1 MKLNHLYFLL
11 LAGMLLT
18 ACVDDDFDVPP
29 VNGED
34 PGLTAN
40 FTIGELRDLVDGDNL
55 TTITEDH
62 IIRGVVVADDRA
74 GNWFRSFILQDSTGG
89 IEVNINLAD
98 AYVYYSVGREVY
110 IKLNGLVVGTDAGNF
125 QLGGY
130 IITEG
135 GGQELGN
142 INDLPAHLFEGR
154 AVGEPAPDVQ
164 SIAELNDDDLQTL
177 VQLTEVEFADADTG
191 QPFADPVGQSTVN
204 RTLQD
209 CDGNTIVVR
218 TSGFSTFAGDL
229 TPEGLGTVT
238 GVYSQFFG
246 TQQLFIRGPEDV
258 QFDDRSCG
266 QGNPEDYLSIGAV
279 RDLFAGGA
287 TVGPASAHIVGTVIS
302 DAANANV
309 QSRNLFLQDGDRG
322 IVVRFASAH
331 SFQLG
336 DVLDVRIGGEELSEF
351 NGLLQVN
358 NLPLAKATKTG
369 TAEQPEPTTLTV
381 AELLA
386 NGEQYESTLV
396 RIEDATWS
404 GNPTFDF
411 LTTVDD
417 GTGEITHF
425 TTSFATFANE
435 PLPDDA
441 LDVVAIASQGGNQQE
456 YQLTIRNLGDLEGYD
471 GGGGGGGG
479 GGPTDP
485 LNELNEDFDSGID
498 DADISL
504 PGWFNIAVQ
513 GNRLWRFNEFS
524 GNVYAQATAFQDN
537 SDEMEAWLITPAL
550 DFDEVSEMSFLN
562 FQAFYNHDGLSVWV
576 SNDFDGTD
584 VEGATWTELTDYN
597 EAGSGQDNYDF
608 VPSGTIDLSAFSGTG
623 HIGFRY
629 TGEGPMTA
637 TTTFAIDD
645 LVIE

>member
-1 MKLNHLYFLL
+1 MKLYHLL
-11 LAGMLLT
+11 LLVLAITLT

-40 FTIGELRDLVDGDNL
+40 FTIGELRALTDGDNL
-55 TTITEDH
+55 VPITEDH

-98 AYVYYSVGREVY
+98 AYVYYPVGREIF

-125 QLGGY
+125 VLGGY
-130 IITEG
+130 IIEEG
-135 GGQELGN
+135 GAQELGN
-142 INDLPAHLFEGR
+142 ITDLPAHLFEGR
-154 AVGEPAPDVQ
+154 AVGEPAPDAQ

-191 QPFADPVGQSTVN
+191 QPFSDPIGQSSVN

-218 TSGFSTFAGDL
+218 TSGFADFAGDL

-238 GVYSQFFG
+238 GIYSQFFG

-258 QFDDRSCG
+258 QFEDRSCG
-266 QGNPEDYLSIGAV
+266 QGDPEDYLTIGEV

-287 TVGPASAHIVGTVIS
+287 QVGPAEAHIVGTVIS

-309 QSRNLFLQDGDRG
+309 QSRNLFLQDGDAG

-331 SFQLG
+331 GYQLG

-369 TAEQPEPTTLTV
+369 TADQPEPTTVTV

-417 GTGEITHF
+417 GTGSITHF
-425 TTSFATFANE
+425 TTSFATFANAAI
-435 PLPDDA
+435 PDEA
-441 LDVVAIASQGGNQQE
+441 VDVVAIASQGGNQQE
-456 YQLTIRNLGDLEGYD
+456 YQLTIRNLDDLDGYD
-471 GGGGGGGG
+471 GGGGGGG

-485 LNELNEDFDSGID
+485 LTELEENFDSGID
-498 DADISL
+498 DANIDL
-504 PGWFNIAVQ
+504 PGWTNVAVQ
-513 GNRLWRFNEFS
+513 GDRVWRFNEFS

-537 SDEMEAWLITPAL
+537 SDAMETWLITPAL
-550 DFDEVSEMSFLN
+550 DFDEVSEMSFQN
-562 FQAFYNHDGLSVWV
+562 FQAFYNHDGLSLWV
-576 SNDFDGTD
+576 STDFDGTD
-584 VEGATWTELTDYN
+584 VEGATWTELTDYT
-597 EAGSGQDNYDF
+597 EADASLSNYEFIDSG
-608 VPSGTIDLSAFSGTG
+608 VIDLSAFSGVG
-623 HIGFRY
+623 FVGFRY
-629 TGEGPMTA
+629 TGEGPSTA